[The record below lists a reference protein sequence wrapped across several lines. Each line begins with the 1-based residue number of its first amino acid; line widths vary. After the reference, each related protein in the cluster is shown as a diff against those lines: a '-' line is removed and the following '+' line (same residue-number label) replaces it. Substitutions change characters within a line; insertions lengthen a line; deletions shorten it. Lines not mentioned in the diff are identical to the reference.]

1 MGPAVPRRLVA
12 ATLAVAAVLAA
23 FPLPSVAQVYPT
35 DRFTAQR
42 ASTTGTITALDAG
55 KRLMSVESPAG
66 TFTYRL
72 DAKVSNADQLKVGDR
87 VQVDFVAALAVK
99 IRKGGEDM
107 RQKMEKEAAAR
118 NAPAATPG
126 SSYSRPVTIATV
138 VVAVDRKAGTV
149 KLKGPDGRVSDFTVD
164 RANLTNVKE
173 GDKVVATVHEAVAVG
188 VTPAPAGK

>member
-1 MGPAVPRRLVA
+1 MGPAVPRRLAA
-12 ATLAVAAVLAA
+12 ATLAVAAALAA
-23 FPLPSVAQVYPT
+23 FPQRTIAQYPT

-42 ASTTGTITALDAG
+42 ASTTGTITALDLG

-99 IRKGGEDM
+99 IRRGGEDM

-126 SSYSRPVTIATV
+126 SSYNRPVTIATEV
-138 VVAVDRKAGTV
+138 MAVDRKAGTV
-149 KLKGPDGRVSDFTVD
+149 RLKGPEGRISDFAVD
-164 RANLTNVKE
+164 KANLAGVKE

-188 VTPAPAGK
+188 VTPAAK